1 MAIATANN
9 AIEIDIEALLAREA
23 VVALETDQ
31 EIMDR
36 MRINFQILDDM
47 TGAVKAGEVRAMI
60 VSGPPGVGKSFGV
73 EAVLGKQELFNTLM
87 EREPEYEIVKGSMSS
102 IGLYC
107 KLWQHR
113 AENHVL
119 VLDDADGLYSDE
131 DCLNLLKGALD
142 SGEKR
147 IISWNKDSRILRD
160 EGIDNSFEFKGSVIF
175 ITNINFNM
183 VRSKK
188 LRAHLAA
195 LESRCHMIDLGMDTI
210 REKFLRI
217 HQVVQDG
224 MLDRYAFGEEGN
236 FQLVKF
242 MQDNALRLREI
253 SLRMVTKVADLKRAF
268 PNSWRRMATTT
279 CMTKA

>member
-1 MAIATANN
+1 MALATANN
-9 AIEIDIEALLAREA
+9 SIEIDIDAMLAREA

-36 MRINFQILDDM
+36 MRMNFQILDDM

-60 VSGPPGVGKSFGV
+60 VSGPPGVGKSHNV
-73 EAVLGKQELFNTLM
+73 EAVLNKQEVFNTIAG
-87 EREPEYEIVKGSMSS
+87 REPEYEIVKGSMSS

-119 VLDDADGLYSDE
+119 VLDDADGLYNDE

-160 EGIDNSFEFKGSVIF
+160 EGIDNTFEFKGSVIF

-183 VRSKK
+183 VKSKK

-210 REKFLRI
+210 RERFLRI

-224 MLDRYAFGEEGN
+224 MLERYGFGDQGN
-236 FQLVKF
+236 YDIVKF
-242 MQDNALRLREI
+242 MQDNALKLREI

-268 PNSWRRMATTT
+268 PNAWKRMARTT
-279 CMTKA
+279 CMVK

>member
-1 MAIATANN
+1 MALATA
-9 AIEIDIEALLAREA
+9 ISSVEIDIDALLAREA

-36 MRINFQILDDM
+36 MRMNFQILDDM

-60 VSGPPGVGKSFGV
+60 VSGPPGVGKSHNV
-73 EAVLGKQELFNTLM
+73 EAVLSKQEVFNTIAG
-87 EREPEYEIVKGSMSS
+87 RDPEFEIVKGSMSS

-119 VLDDADGLYSDE
+119 VLDDADGLYNDE

-147 IISWNKDSRILRD
+147 VISWNKDSRILRD
-160 EGIDNSFEFKGSVIF
+160 EGIDNTFEFKGSVIF

-183 VRSKK
+183 VKSKK
-188 LRAHLAA
+188 LRAHLSA

-210 REKFLRI
+210 RERFLRI

-224 MLDRYAFGEEGN
+224 MLDRYGFGDEGN
-236 FQLVKF
+236 YEIVKF
-242 MQDNALRLREI
+242 MQDNALKLREI

-268 PNSWRRMATTT
+268 PNAWKRMSRTT
-279 CMTKA
+279 CMVK

>member
-279 CMTKA
+279 CMIKA